1 MSEGSKVLRASDWC
15 YSLDHDEP
23 GQVVSVDVV
32 WGEETAQVWLARRD
46 AVVRVHRSRLQPLD
60 AAVPPSLDHLCYVA
74 AAARI
79 VDAMER
85 DALIAPLEGSVIPL
99 PHQLHALQRVMSS
112 DRIRYLL
119 ADEVGLGKTIE
130 AGMVLRELKVRG
142 LAERVLVVAPAGITS
157 QWVSEMK
164 THFSEDFHLVQPSNF
179 AAWRQLAGVD
189 EKENLWRLHDQVVC
203 SLDSIKPMDA
213 RRGWSYEQVARYNRE
228 RFEDLVSAGWD
239 LVIIDEA
246 HRLGGSSE
254 QVARHQLGA
263 ALSQASPYLLLLS
276 ATPHQG
282 KTDAFRRLMAFL
294 DAEALPDDESV
305 TRENV
310 APYVIRTEKRRAI
323 DADGKPL
330 FLPRFTQIVSVR
342 WDASRREQ
350 RALYEAVTEYVRE
363 GYNQALREKRTAIGF
378 LMILM
383 QRLVT
388 SSTAAIRTALERR
401 LDVLELPMGQLSLF
415 GEDVGDEWVELDGQ
429 DQMESLLKSRLLG
442 LKNERAEV
450 ELLLSAAR
458 RCEARAPDGKAEV
471 LLEWIQKLQ
480 REESDPALKVL
491 VFTEFVPTQTML
503 AEFLSQRGYNVV
515 CLNGS
520 MGLDVRQ
527 AVQQAFAGDAQ
538 ILVSTDAGG
547 EGLNLQFCH
556 VVVNY
561 DLPWNPMKL
570 EQRIGRVDRI
580 GQKHIVRALNFALED
595 SVELRVREVLEEKLQ
610 RILEEFGV
618 DKLSDVL
625 DSEEGGVDFEQ
636 LYVGAVLSPEE
647 AESRA
652 EALVE
657 SIRARASSAREGA
670 SILATTDEL
679 DPSAAR
685 KVAGHQ
691 MPFWSERMT
700 ISWLRTQGTRGA
712 SVQVRAPGVYDL
724 VWPDGGKTMAAC
736 FVRSTADDP
745 GKTLLTLEEPRVRAL
760 TARIPPYVPGL
771 PVSQVRIPG
780 VSDKVGGFWSLWRI
794 ALATVDGREQ
804 RVLPVFVTGDGQT
817 LGPTAR
823 VVWDRLVEL
832 ADGLDVPPQAVTAD
846 GSAEFNFEQSRAAA
860 EHQGESAYQEL
871 LQRHRERLA
880 TESRKM
886 TAAFAARRR
895 AIERLGLPQV
905 RGFRLVQLAE
915 EEVSWQRDI
924 EAREH
929 ALPELSPLLCV
940 AVVRSGDA

>member
-1 MSEGSKVLRASDWC
+1 MRISPGDWC

-23 GQVVSVDVV
+23 CRVIAMDVV

-46 AVVRVHRSRLQPLD
+46 AVVRVHRNRLQQLGDVD
-60 AAVPPSLDHLCYVA
+60 APSRDQLCYVA

-79 VDAMER
+79 LDAMER

-99 PHQLHALQRVMSS
+99 PHQLYALQRAMST
-112 DRIRYLL
+112 DRVRYLL

-130 AGMVLRELKVRG
+130 AGLILRELKVRG
-142 LAERVLVVAPAGITS
+142 LAKRILVVAPMGLTS

-164 THFSEDFHLVQPSNF
+164 THFSEEFRLVQPGNLS
-179 AAWRQLAGVD
+179 AWRQLAGVD

-203 SLDSIKPMDA
+203 PLDSIKPMDT
-213 RRGWSYEQVARYNRE
+213 RRGWSREQVARYNRE
-228 RFEDLVSAGWD
+228 RFEDIVSAGWD
-239 LVIIDEA
+239 LVIVDEA

-254 QVARHQLGA
+254 QVARYRLGE
-263 ALSQASPYLLLLS
+263 ALAQASPYLLLLS

-282 KTDAFRRLMAFL
+282 KTDAFRRLVSFL
-294 DAEALPDDESV
+294 DADALPDDESV

-323 DADGKPL
+323 DADGNPL
-330 FLPRFTQIVSVR
+330 FRPRYTQLVSVE
-342 WDASRREQ
+342 WDESRQEQ
-350 RALYEAVTEYVRE
+350 RALYDAVTAYVRD

-401 LDVLELPMGQLSLF
+401 LEVLQLPAEQLSLF
-415 GEDVGDEWVELDGQ
+415 GDDVSGDLSDLDAQ
-429 DQMESLLKSRLLG
+429 EQLTSLLQSRLKG

-458 RCEARAPDGKAEV
+458 RCETRAPDGKAEA
-471 LLEWIQKLQ
+471 LLGWIQTLQ
-480 REESDPALKVL
+480 REENDPALKAL

-503 AEFLSQRGYNVV
+503 AEYLQQRGYAVA

-520 MGLDVRQ
+520 MDLEARK
-527 AVQQAFAGDAQ
+527 AVQRAFAGDAQ
-538 ILVSTDAGG
+538 ILLSTDAGG

-556 VVVNY
+556 VIVNY

-580 GQKHIVRALNFALED
+580 GQKHVVRALNFALD
-595 SVELRVREVLEEKLQ
+595 DTVELRVREVLEEKLQ

-636 LYVGAVLSPEE
+636 LFVGAVLSPEE
-647 AESRA
+647 AAARA
-652 EALVE
+652 DALAE
-657 SIRARASSAREGA
+657 SIRARARAAREG
-670 SILATTDEL
+670 SVVLGVVEPL
-679 DPSAAR
+679 DPSAAK

-691 MPFWSERMT
+691 MPFWTERMT
-700 ISWLRTQGTRGA
+700 LSWLRTQAARGA
-712 SVQVRAPGVYDL
+712 AVLRRVSGGYDL
-724 VWPDGGKTMAAC
+724 TWPGGGTTLGASFSRAA
-736 FVRSTADDP
+736 ADDP
-745 GKTLLTLEEPRVRAL
+745 GTTLLTLEDSRIRGL
-760 TARIPPYVPGL
+760 TTRIPPYVPGL
-771 PVSQVRIPG
+771 QVAQVVVPG
-780 VSDKVGGFWSLWRI
+780 VSDKVGGFWSLWRVG
-794 ALATVDGREQ
+794 LSTVDGREQ
-804 RVLPVFVTGDGQT
+804 RVLPVFVTAEGQT

-832 ADGLDVPPQAVTAD
+832 TEELEVLSTVTMSEGAADRAFVQCRTV
-846 GSAEFNFEQSRAAA
+846 AEQ
-860 EHQGESAYQEL
+860 QGKIAYREL
-871 LQRHRERLA
+871 LQRHQERLSM
-880 TESRKM
+880 ESRKM
-886 TAAFAARRR
+886 NVAFSSRRR

-905 RGFRLVQLAE
+905 RDFRLAQLSDE
-915 EEVSWQRDI
+915 EAAWRRDI
-924 EAREH
+924 NARQSG
-929 ALPELSPLLCV
+929 LPELTPMLLV
-940 AVVRSGDA
+940 AVAHTGGMG